1 MASRQTTNKGQ
12 GFRHRIQAIRFVP
25 ETSKHDISAEIQVD
39 GKKVRKLPR
48 IEKGQKLE
56 WKDLYLACDVNDGST
71 ITMNVIESHTL
82 KDRTGSAVYKVSQ
95 AMNQET
101 ISTAFSEGGKD
112 MFKVHT
118 VIMDEDAAYLEALAK
133 SKRGQKYGELTEKSS
148 KAEKAFMKVLALSS
162 MLCDLEPTG
171 TAKVALSVC
180 VRAWERF
187 EAQEKQNTIV
197 DDLIGDLARTMSTV
211 ESIRSI
217 ADKNLSE
224 TVMEMMKLV
233 EDVSALVLNEGTRSR
248 PERALYTM
256 FGSVVQERAEV
267 LAKRCKRLRKELQ
280 ERIAAQS
287 LNANELH
294 RIRESLKEL
303 NPARFAG
310 YNPTRQ
316 CLEGTRVSLID
327 ALIAWVERR
336 SDRARVAWVNGLAGL
351 GKSSVATSVC
361 RRLDDQRML
370 ACSFFCKRD
379 SSELRD
385 PCRLLMTMVC
395 ELAQRWPTYGAIVS
409 KTICKN
415 IGLHSKHIQPLY
427 EILVAEPLKTIAEAE
442 HLAGTLAV
450 VIDALDEC
458 GDVETRRQLL
468 ICLHDIS
475 ERIPSLRVIITSRP
489 DEDIRAY
496 FHHTASDWYSE
507 FNLLQYDATEDI
519 RHFVSR
525 QLGPY
530 TSAKGWPPDS
540 IDQITTC
547 ANGLFIWAG
556 TACAYILSGL
566 DKPRRLKV
574 VTQGNSLAAIDG
586 LYETILTSKE
596 TVADE
601 EDMKDMRS
609 CLGAIVATSM
619 HGTLSVA
626 DLTVL
631 MGGHITQEVLQG
643 VIDRLASVLYIDD
656 KLGGA
661 IRISHPSF
669 MDYITDSTR
678 SKELCIDLREQ
689 NVILAKRSLDAMA
702 SGLRFNICGLE
713 TSGRLNRDVPDLE
726 ARVQAAISPSLAYAC
741 KYWASHLAKSCDI
754 TLEMPLRSFIC
765 GAEFMYWLEALSL
778 LGMLSVAPAS
788 LLYVEGWCA
797 TERMKDC
804 LAMANDVY
812 RFVLTFYDPISTS
825 TPHLYISALP
835 MAPSNSLISKRTQGN
850 FPNRFITSNVLG
862 AEWTP
867 CIRSISVGSAVHSI
881 AISPDCEYIA
891 SGHHDGTIWM
901 WDINTGEAVLAPLRG
916 HSGSV
921 RSVVFSYD
929 GQHIVSGSS
938 DQEIRVWNAGTG
950 ELVVGPLRGHSGCV
964 NSVTCSHHD
973 SLIASGSDDDTV
985 RLWNIDTGETLF
997 EARLGFTRGVL
1008 YVKFS
1013 PDDRFVASGSGDGTV
1028 RLWDVRQ
1035 RSMVFEPLE
1044 TEVGNLRS
1052 LAFSSDGQQLI
1063 SMSFSR
1069 NIYIWSIATG
1079 ELITKPLAGPL
1090 PTCQSAGSSPDGNYI
1105 AMGLVP
1111 NHVVIWDIYASTA
1124 VLGPLV
1130 GHSDYLESIAFS
1142 PDSKCVVSGSVDMTL
1157 RIWDVSSIL
1166 NTKPTP
1172 PHPASAISAS
1182 DKPTLGTTLA
1192 LSSDCRLIAS
1202 NSTDDKVWLWGV
1214 ETGQIVLG
1222 PLAASDS
1229 FWGFAF
1235 SSDGS
1240 FFAAGSVGGAVY
1252 IWGLESASLVH
1263 GPLQEHSGAV
1273 SSLAFSPDDQHLV
1286 TGSWDSTLRIWDRTT
1301 GRTAADPFIGHTGSV
1316 YEVAFSPDGRHV
1328 ASASHDNTVRVWDA
1342 RTGHTILGP
1351 LNQHSSMV
1359 FSVAY
1364 SPDGLQIASS
1374 SIDGTICTW
1383 DAQTGNLLLVIQE
1396 PDSCVP
1402 YSITYSHHYQYIV
1415 SGLNNGRLH
1424 IWNTV
1429 TGHMICERM
1438 LNHRETLGNIAVS
1451 RDDSRIVSIDRDGI
1465 RVWDSTSY
1473 LKPNFSSRHVP
1484 GTNILAL
1491 SEGLGGEVLM
1501 VSVGQ
1506 LARHLDASLGGWVT
1520 DPDGKLVMWLPHEL
1534 RRIDDSYMRI
1544 DMEGFQRPVID
1555 FTKFVYG
1562 KDWALVKG
1570 G

>member
-1 MASRQTTNKGQ
+1 MASLQTTNKGQ
-12 GFRHRIQAIRFVP
+12 GFRHRIQAIRFDP
-25 ETSKHDISAEIQVD
+25 LTSKHDISAEIQVD
-39 GKKVRKLPR
+39 GKRLRKLPR

-56 WKDLYLACDVNDGST
+56 WKDLYLACDVNDGSAIT
-71 ITMNVIESHTL
+71 INVIESHTL
-82 KDRTGSAVYKVSQ
+82 KDRIGSAAYKVWQEMSH
-95 AMNQET
+95 ET

-112 MFKVHT
+112 MFKVYT

-133 SKRGQKYGELTEKSS
+133 SKGDLKYVRLTEKSS
-148 KAEKAFMKVLALSS
+148 KAEKAFMKILALSS
-162 MLCDLEPTG
+162 TLCDLEPTG

-180 VRAWERF
+180 VRAWECF
-187 EAQEKQNTIV
+187 EAQEKQNTIL
-197 DDLIGDLARTMSTV
+197 DDLIEDLARTMSTI

-224 TVMEMMKLV
+224 TVTEMMKLV

-248 PERALYTM
+248 PERALYSM

-287 LNANELH
+287 LSANELH

-327 ALIAWVERR
+327 ALTTWVERG
-336 SDRARVAWVNGLAGL
+336 SNHARVAWVSGLAGL

-361 RRLDDQRML
+361 KRLDDQRML

-385 PCRLLMTMVC
+385 PCRLLMTVVC
-395 ELAQRWPTYGAIVS
+395 ELAQRWPAYGAIVS

-415 IGLHSKHIQPLY
+415 IGIHSKHIQPLY
-427 EILVAEPLKTIAEAE
+427 EMLVAEPLKTIAETE
-442 HLAGTLAV
+442 HLVGTLAV

-468 ICLHDIS
+468 ICLQDIS

-496 FHHTASDWYSE
+496 FYHAASDWYSE

-519 RHFVSR
+519 RRFVAR

-530 TSAKGWPPDS
+530 TSAKGWPLDS
-540 IDQITTC
+540 IDQITTR

-566 DKPRRLKV
+566 DKPKRLNIL
-574 VTQGNSLAAIDG
+574 TRGNSLAAIDG

-619 HGTLSVA
+619 HSTLSA
-626 DLTVL
+626 TDLAVL
-631 MGGHITQEVLQG
+631 LGEHITQEVLEG
-643 VIDRLASVLYIDD
+643 VINRLASVLYIDD
-656 KLGGA
+656 KFGGV

-669 MDYITDSTR
+669 MDYITDRTR
-678 SKELCIDLREQ
+678 SKELCIDLGEQ
-689 NVILAKRSLDAMA
+689 NTILAKRSLETMD

-713 TSGRLNRDVPDLE
+713 TSGSLNRDVPDLE
-726 ARVQAAISPSLAYAC
+726 ARVQATISPSLAYAC
-741 KYWASHLAKSCDI
+741 KYWASHLSKSSDV
-754 TLEMPLRSFIC
+754 TLEMPLRRFIC
-765 GAEFMYWLEALSL
+765 GSEFVYWLEALSL

-788 LLYVEGWCA
+788 LLRVERWCA
-797 TERMKDC
+797 TERMQDC
-804 LAMANDVY
+804 LAMANDAY

-835 MAPSNSLISKRTQGN
+835 MAPSNSLISKRTQSS
-850 FPNRFITSNVLG
+850 FPNRFIASNILG

-867 CIRSISVGSAVHSI
+867 CIRSISVGSAVRSVTV
-881 AISPDCEYIA
+881 SPDGEYIA
-891 SGHHDGTIWM
+891 SGDHDGTIRI
-901 WDINTGEAVLAPLRG
+901 WDMNTGEAVLAPLRG

-921 RSVVFSYD
+921 RSVVFSHD

-938 DQEIRVWNAGTG
+938 DKEIRVWNAGTG
-950 ELVVGPLRGHSGCV
+950 ELVVGPLRGHSARV
-964 NSVTCSHHD
+964 NTVACSHHD
-973 SLIASGSDDDTV
+973 LLIASGSDDDTV
-985 RLWNIDTGETLF
+985 RFWSINTGETLF
-997 EARLGFTRGVL
+997 EARLGFTRGVS
-1008 YVKFS
+1008 YVAFS
-1013 PDDRFVASGSGDGTV
+1013 PDDRLLASGSVDGTV
-1028 RLWDVRQ
+1028 RLWDVNQ
-1035 RSMVFEPLE
+1035 RSMIFEPLA

-1052 LAFSSDGQQLI
+1052 LAFSSEGQQLI
-1063 SMSFSR
+1063 SMSFYR
-1069 NIYIWSIATG
+1069 NIYIWSVATG
-1079 ELITKPLAGPL
+1079 GLTTKPLAGPL
-1090 PTCQSAGSSPDGNYI
+1090 PTCQSATSSPDGNYF
-1105 AMGLVP
+1105 ALCLGL
-1111 NHVVIWDIYASTA
+1111 NHVMIWDIYNSAV

-1130 GHSDYLESIAFS
+1130 GHLDYMESIAFS
-1142 PDSKCVVSGSVDMTL
+1142 PNGNCVVSGSADTTI

-1166 NTKPTP
+1166 NTKPAPPYSTP
-1172 PHPASAISAS
+1172 GIDAS
-1182 DKPTLGTTLA
+1182 DKPGLGITLA
-1192 LSSDCRLIAS
+1192 LSPDSRLIAS
-1202 NSTDDKVWLWGV
+1202 NTNDKVWVWSV

-1222 PLAASDS
+1222 PLVASDS
-1229 FWGFAF
+1229 FWGFSF
-1235 SSDGS
+1235 SSDSS
-1240 FFAAGSVGGAVY
+1240 FLAAGSYSGAVY
-1252 IWGLESASLVH
+1252 IWELESGSLLH
-1263 GPLQEHSGAV
+1263 GPLQQHSDTV
-1273 SSLAFSPDDQHLV
+1273 PSLAFSPDGQHLV
-1286 TGSWDSTLRIWDRTT
+1286 TGSWDSTLRIWDATT
-1301 GRTAADPFIGHTGSV
+1301 GRTVTDSFVGHTSPV
-1316 YEVAFSPDGRHV
+1316 HAVAFSPDGCHV
-1328 ASASHDNTVRVWDA
+1328 ASGSGDRTVRVWDA
-1342 RTGHTILGP
+1342 RTGHTYLGP

-1364 SPDGLQIASS
+1364 SPDGRQIASS
-1374 SIDGTICTW
+1374 SNDGTICTW
-1383 DAQTGNLLLVIQE
+1383 DAHTGNLLSVLQE

-1402 YSITYSHHYQYIV
+1402 NSITYSHSHHYIV

-1424 IWNTV
+1424 VWDSV
-1429 TGHMICERM
+1429 TGHMICERL
-1438 LNHRETLGNIAVS
+1438 LNNEEALGTVAVS
-1451 RDDSRIVSIDRDGI
+1451 RDDSRIVTMARDGI
-1465 RVWDSTSY
+1465 RVCEATSY
-1473 LKPNFSSRHVP
+1473 LKSNSPSRHVP
-1484 GTNILAL
+1484 GTSILAL
-1491 SEGLGGEVLM
+1491 PEDFREKRLM
-1501 VSVGQ
+1501 VPIGQ
-1506 LARHLDASLGGWVT
+1506 LARHLDASLDGWVT
-1520 DPDGKLVMWLPHEL
+1520 DLDGRLVMWLPHEL
-1534 RRIDDSYMRI
+1534 RGIDDSYMRI
-1544 DMEGFQRPVID
+1544 DMGGSSRPAVD
-1555 FTKFVYG
+1555 FTKFVHG

>member
-1 MASRQTTNKGQ
+1 MPSHRTTNKGQ
-12 GFRHRIQAIRFVP
+12 GFRHRIQAIRLDP

-71 ITMNVIESHTL
+71 ITINVIESHTL
-82 KDRTGSAVYKVSQ
+82 KDRIGSAVYKALQ

-148 KAEKAFMKVLALSS
+148 KAEKAFMKILALSS

-180 VRAWERF
+180 ISAWERF

-197 DDLIGDLARTMSTV
+197 DDLIEDLARTMSTV

-224 TVMEMMKLV
+224 TVIEMMKLV

-248 PERALYTM
+248 PGTMLLTWAL
-256 FGSVVQERAEV
+256 VQERAEV

-287 LNANELH
+287 LNANEIH

-327 ALIAWVERR
+327 ALIAWVEKG

-361 RRLDDQRML
+361 KRLDDQRML

-385 PCRLLMTMVC
+385 PCRLLMTVVC

-415 IGLHSKHIQPLY
+415 IGIHSKHIQPLY
-427 EILVAEPLKTIAEAE
+427 EILVVEPLKTIAETE
-442 HLAGTLAV
+442 HLVGTLVV

-468 ICLHDIS
+468 ICVQDIS

-496 FHHTASDWYSE
+496 FHHTASEWYSE

-519 RHFVSR
+519 RRFVSR

-530 TSAKGWPPDS
+530 ASAKGWPPDS
-540 IDQITTC
+540 IDQVTTR

-566 DKPRRLKV
+566 DKPRRLKI
-574 VTQGNSLAAIDG
+574 VTQGSSLAAIDG

-609 CLGAIVATSM
+609 CLGVIVATSM
-619 HGTLSVA
+619 HGTLSVTE
-626 DLTVL
+626 LSVL
-631 MGGHITQEVLQG
+631 MGEHITQEVLQG

-689 NVILAKRSLDAMA
+689 NAILARRSLDAMA

-741 KYWASHLAKSCDI
+741 KYWASHLAKSYDI

-765 GAEFMYWLEALSL
+765 GAEIVYWLEALSL

-788 LLYVEGWCA
+788 MLQVERWCA
-797 TERMKDC
+797 SERMKDC
-804 LAMANDVY
+804 LAMAKDAY

-835 MAPSNSLISKRTQGN
+835 MAPSNSLISKRTQSS
-850 FPNRFITSNVLG
+850 FPNRFIASNVLG
-862 AEWTP
+862 AEWTH
-867 CIRSISVGSAVHSI
+867 CIRSISVGSAVRSV
-881 AISPDCEYIA
+881 AVSPDGEYIA
-891 SGHHDGTIWM
+891 SGDDNGTIRV
-901 WDINTGEAVLAPLRG
+901 WDTKTGEAVLAPLRG

-921 RSVVFSYD
+921 KSVVFSYD
-929 GQHIVSGSS
+929 GQHVVSGSS
-938 DQEIRVWNAGTG
+938 DHEIRVWNAGTG
-950 ELVVGPLRGHSGCV
+950 ESVVGPLRGHSGCV
-964 NSVTCSHHD
+964 NSVTCSHQD
-973 SLIASGSDDDTV
+973 ALIASGSDDDTV
-985 RLWNIDTGETLF
+985 RFWSINTGETLF
-997 EARLGFTRGVL
+997 EAPLGFTRGVL
-1008 YVKFS
+1008 HVKFS
-1013 PDDRFVASGSGDGTV
+1013 PDDRLVASGSGDGTV

-1035 RSMVFEPLE
+1035 RSMIFEPLA
-1044 TEVGNLRS
+1044 TEVGYMLS

-1063 SMSFSR
+1063 SMSFYR
-1069 NIYIWSIATG
+1069 NIYIFSVTTG
-1079 ELITKPLAGPL
+1079 ELTTKPLAGPL
-1090 PTCQSAGSSPDGNYI
+1090 PICQAATSSPDGNYI
-1105 AMGLVP
+1105 ALGLVP
-1111 NHVVIWDIYASTA
+1111 NHVVIWKVYSSTA

-1130 GHSDYLESIAFS
+1130 GHSDSIESIDFS
-1142 PDSKCVVSGSVDMTL
+1142 PDGNCVVSGSVDTTI
-1157 RIWDVSSIL
+1157 RIWDVSSIPI
-1166 NTKPTP
+1166 TKPAP
-1172 PHPASAISAS
+1172 LHLASGTDAS
-1182 DKPTLGTTLA
+1182 DQPTLQTNFALA

-1202 NSTDDKVWLWGV
+1202 NSNDDKVWLWGI

-1222 PLAASDS
+1222 PLMASDS
-1229 FWGFAF
+1229 FRGFAF
-1235 SSDGS
+1235 SPDSS
-1240 FFAAGSVGGAVY
+1240 FLAAGSVSGAVY
-1252 IWGLESASLVH
+1252 IWELKSGSLVH
-1263 GPLQEHSGAV
+1263 GPLQGHLGAV
-1273 SSLAFSPDDQHLV
+1273 RSLAFSPDGQHLV
-1286 TGSWDSTLRIWDRTT
+1286 TGSWDNTLRIWDVAT
-1301 GRTAADPFIGHTGSV
+1301 GGTVADPFVGHTSPV
-1316 YEVAFSPDGRHV
+1316 HAVAFSPDCRHV
-1328 ASASHDNTVRVWDA
+1328 ASGSHDNTVRVWDA
-1342 RTGHTILGP
+1342 RTGHTFLGP
-1351 LNQHSSMV
+1351 LNQHSSRV
-1359 FSVAY
+1359 LSVAY

-1374 SIDGTICTW
+1374 SNDGTICTW

-1402 YSITYSHHYQYIV
+1402 NSITYSHGHQYIV

-1424 IWNTV
+1424 VRNSV
-1429 TGHMICERM
+1429 TGHMICERL
-1438 LNHRETLGNIAVS
+1438 LNNGELMETIAVS
-1451 RDDSRIVSIDRDGI
+1451 RDDSRIVSIDFDAI
-1465 RVWDSTSY
+1465 RVSDSTSY
-1473 LKPNFSSRHVP
+1473 LKSNSPSRHVP
-1484 GTNILAL
+1484 GTNIFAL
-1491 SEGLGGEVLM
+1491 SGDSGGERLM
-1501 VSVGQ
+1501 VAIGQ
-1506 LARHLDASLGGWVT
+1506 LARHLDSSLDGWVT
-1520 DPDGKLVMWLPHEL
+1520 DLDGKLLMWLPHEL

-1544 DMEGFQRPVID
+1544 DMEGFRRPVID

>member
-1 MASRQTTNKGQ
+1 
-12 GFRHRIQAIRFVP
+12 
-25 ETSKHDISAEIQVD
+25 
-39 GKKVRKLPR
+39 
-48 IEKGQKLE
+48 
-56 WKDLYLACDVNDGST
+56 
-71 ITMNVIESHTL
+71 
-82 KDRTGSAVYKVSQ
+82 
-95 AMNQET
+95 
-101 ISTAFSEGGKD
+101 
-112 MFKVHT
+112 
-118 VIMDEDAAYLEALAK
+118 
-133 SKRGQKYGELTEKSS
+133 
-148 KAEKAFMKVLALSS
+148 
-162 MLCDLEPTG
+162 
-171 TAKVALSVC
+171 
-180 VRAWERF
+180 
-187 EAQEKQNTIV
+187 
-197 DDLIGDLARTMSTV
+197 
-211 ESIRSI
+211 
-217 ADKNLSE
+217 
-224 TVMEMMKLV
+224 
-233 EDVSALVLNEGTRSR
+233 
-248 PERALYTM
+248 M
-256 FGSVVQERAEV
+256 FGSVLQERVET

-327 ALIAWVERR
+327 ALIAWVEKG
-336 SDRARVAWVNGLAGL
+336 SDHARVAWVNGLAGL

-361 RRLDDQRML
+361 KRLDDQRML

-385 PCRLLMTMVC
+385 PCRLLMTVVC

-427 EILVAEPLKTIAEAE
+427 EMLVAEPLKTIAETE
-442 HLAGTLAV
+442 HRVGTLVV

-519 RHFVSR
+519 RRFVAQ

-530 TSAKGWPPDS
+530 ASEKGWPPDS
-540 IDQITTC
+540 IEQMASR

-566 DKPRRLKV
+566 DKPRRLKT

-643 VIDRLASVLYIDD
+643 VIDRLSSVLYIDD

-669 MDYITDSTR
+669 VDYITDRTR
-678 SKELCIDLREQ
+678 SKELCIDLMEQ
-689 NVILAKRSLDAMA
+689 NTMLAKRSLDAMA

-726 ARVQAAISPSLAYAC
+726 ARVQTAISPSLAYAC
-741 KYWASHLAKSCDI
+741 KYWASHLIKSSDV
-754 TLEMPLRSFIC
+754 TLEMPLRSFIF
-765 GAEFMYWLEALSL
+765 GAQLMYWLEALSL
-778 LGMLSVAPAS
+778 LGTLSVAPAS
-788 LLYVEGWCA
+788 LLHVEGWCA
-797 TERMKDC
+797 TERTQDC
-804 LAMANDVY
+804 LTMANDAY

-835 MAPSNSLISKRTQGN
+835 MAPSNSLISKRTQSS
-850 FPNRFITSNVLG
+850 FPNRFIASNVLG

-867 CIRSISVGSAVHSI
+867 CIRSISVGSVVRSVAV
-881 AISPDCEYIA
+881 SPDGEYIA
-891 SGHHDGTIWM
+891 SGDDNGTIRV
-901 WDINTGEAVLAPLRG
+901 WDIKTGEAVLAPLRG

-921 RSVVFSYD
+921 RCLVFSFD
-929 GQHIVSGSS
+929 GHNIVSGSS
-938 DQEIRVWNAGTG
+938 DKEIRVWNAGTG
-950 ELVVGPLRGHSGCV
+950 ELVAGPLRGHSGRV
-964 NSVTCSHHD
+964 NSVACSHHD
-973 SLIASGSDDDTV
+973 SLIASGSGDDTV
-985 RLWNIDTGETLF
+985 RFWSIKTGETLF

-1013 PDDRFVASGSGDGTV
+1013 PDDRLVASGSGDGTV

-1035 RSMVFEPLE
+1035 MSMIFEPLA
-1044 TEVGNLRS
+1044 TEVGNLLS
-1052 LAFSSDGQQLI
+1052 LAFSSDGQRLVSI
-1063 SMSFSR
+1063 SWYR
-1069 NIYIWSIATG
+1069 NIYIWSVATS
-1079 ELITKPLAGPL
+1079 ELITKPLADPL
-1090 PTCQSAGSSPDGNYI
+1090 PDCQLATSSPDGNYI
-1105 AMGLVP
+1105 ALSVGP
-1111 NHVVIWDIYASTA
+1111 NHVVIWGIYTSAV

-1130 GHSDYLESIAFS
+1130 GHSDYMESIAFS
-1142 PDSKCVVSGSVDMTL
+1142 PDGNCIVSGSVDATV

-1166 NTKPTP
+1166 NTKPAP
-1172 PHPASAISAS
+1172 PYSASGIDAS
-1182 DKPTLGTTLA
+1182 DKPGLGITLA
-1192 LSSDCRLIAS
+1192 LSPDSRLIAS
-1202 NSTDDKVWLWGV
+1202 NTNDKVWVWSV

-1235 SSDGS
+1235 SSDSS
-1240 FFAAGSVGGAVY
+1240 FLAAGSYSGTVF
-1252 IWGLESASLVH
+1252 IWELESGSLLH
-1263 GPLQEHSGAV
+1263 GPLQQHSDTV
-1273 SSLAFSPDDQHLV
+1273 PSLAFSPDGQHLV
-1286 TGSWDSTLRIWDRTT
+1286 TGSWDSTLRIWDATT
-1301 GRTAADPFIGHTGSV
+1301 GRTVSDPFVGHTSPV
-1316 YEVAFSPDGRHV
+1316 HAVAFSPDGCHV
-1328 ASASHDNTVRVWDA
+1328 ASGSGDRTVRVWNA
-1342 RTGHTILGP
+1342 RTGHTFLGP

-1364 SPDGLQIASS
+1364 SPDGRQIASS
-1374 SIDGTICTW
+1374 SNDGTICTW
-1383 DAQTGNLLLVIQE
+1383 DAHTGNLLLVIQE

-1402 YSITYSHHYQYIV
+1402 NSITYSHGYHYIV

-1424 IWNTV
+1424 VWDSV
-1429 TGHMICERM
+1429 TGHMICERL
-1438 LNHRETLGNIAVS
+1438 LNSKEALGTVAVS
-1451 RDDSRIVSIDRDGI
+1451 RDDSRIVTYLARDGI
-1465 RVWDSTSY
+1465 TVCDATSY
-1473 LKPNFSSRHVP
+1473 LKSNFSSRHVP

-1491 SEGLGGEVLM
+1491 PEDLGGERLM
-1501 VSVGQ
+1501 VPIGQ
-1506 LARHLDASLGGWVT
+1506 LAHHLSASLDGWVT

-1544 DMEGFQRPVID
+1544 DMGGSSRPAVD
-1555 FTKFVYG
+1555 FTKFVHG
-1562 KDWALVKG
+1562 KEWALVEG